1 MKQRRSPVKL
11 LKNLVASV
19 VLAGAALAAPSAFAY
34 PVDPHK
40 VPVDLQQDPSATQFT
55 LAYDDINANV
65 VYYAPKLGRIATL
78 NGQPLLGFAILPSTG
93 EGYLNA
99 QIEFGVFGSDKQR
112 LLGAIAGAHKTAV
125 PWPFRR
131 TTVVPNTP
139 SINPVTGQEICED
152 VPDPSTG
159 GTIHDCEGQIFKQIV
174 FSSKGPSLGEN
185 ISISAQLKPVGAAI
199 YSQMLASGNALEVG
213 LDAEYYAA
221 GTSFTA
227 TVTVSYDKLFEN
239 FRTYASFHGFL
250 CTDIQVET
258 FFQKETTCEGRAP
271 SECGVFITYRDGRT
285 GQVIT
290 TPTIDPDNA
299 DQQNKVFQAADR
311 LAQTLRDQMLDPIQ
325 PALGPLDKS
334 RPTGFKLDAKY
345 ERQHRGLNATFN
357 FVSPNGV
364 NVNQTHIDAA
374 LACVHIAPSGNVSRD
389 FTGDCGGYWQ

>member
-1 MKQRRSPVKL
+1 VK
-11 LKNLVASV
+11 LKNLVATA
-19 VLAGAALAAPSAFAY
+19 VLAASALAAPSAFAY

-40 VPVDLQQDPSATQFT
+40 VPVDLQQDPSASQFT
-55 LAYDDINANV
+55 LAYDDVNTNV
-65 VYYAPKLGRIATL
+65 IYYAPKLGRIATL
-78 NGQPLLGFAILPSTG
+78 NGQPLLGFATLPSTG

-99 QIEFGVFGSDKQR
+99 QIEFGVFGADRQR
-112 LLGAIAGAHKTAV
+112 LLGVIQGAHKTAV
-125 PWPFRR
+125 PWPYRR
-131 TTVVPNTP
+131 TRVVPNTP

-159 GTIHDCEGQIFKQIV
+159 GTIRDCGGQIFKQIV

-199 YSQMLASGNALEVG
+199 YTQMLASGNALEIG

-227 TVTVSYDKLFEN
+227 TVSVSYDKLFEN
-239 FRTYASFHGFL
+239 FRSYASFHGFL

-258 FFQKETTCEGRAP
+258 FFQNETTCAGRDP

-290 TPTIDPDNA
+290 TPTIDPDNVEE
-299 DQQNKVFQAADR
+299 QTKVIQAADR
-311 LAQTLRDQMLDPIQ
+311 LAQTLRDQMLSPITQ
-325 PALGPLDKS
+325 NLGPIDHS
-334 RPTGFKLDAKY
+334 RPRGFKLDAKF
-345 ERQHRGLNATFN
+345 ERQHRGMNASFN

-364 NVNQTHIDAA
+364 NVEETHIDGV
-374 LACVHIAPSGNVSRD
+374 LGCVHIAPSGNVSRD
-389 FTGDCGGYWQ
+389 FTADCGGYWQ